1 LSLSFQKYGFGIR
14 DPEKT
19 YSGSRIQGSK
29 RHRIRNTTVQKMPVL
44 FLKLPYVAED
54 LVPAAGPEVA
64 NLTDELAARTLPQD
78 VPNDL
83 RLSLL

>member
-1 LSLSFQKYGFGIR
+1 
-14 DPEKT
+14 
-19 YSGSRIQGSK
+19 
-29 RHRIRNTTVQKMPVL
+29 MPVL